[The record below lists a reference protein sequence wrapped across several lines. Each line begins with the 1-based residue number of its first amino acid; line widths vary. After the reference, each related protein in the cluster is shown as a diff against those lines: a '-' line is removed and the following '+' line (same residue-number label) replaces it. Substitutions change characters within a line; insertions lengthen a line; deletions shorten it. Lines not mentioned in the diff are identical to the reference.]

1 MNWLDYTIIAIYLI
15 GFIAMG
21 YFFKDNKD
29 SKDYFLGGKSLGW
42 FPLSLSTMATQLS
55 AISFI
60 SAPAFVGLK
69 ANGGMKWLT
78 FEFAVPLAM
87 IGIMF
92 FIIPPLY
99 KSGIVSIYEYLEQR
113 FSKSTRKIISVVFQ
127 ISRALGTG
135 VMVFTMALIIQAVVG
150 ISFHY
155 TLIII
160 SVVTLAYSYQ
170 GGMKAVVWGDAIQ
183 MIILFAGL
191 VICLIVGYSLLKD
204 TGTFTGFDTDRLQV
218 IDFDNFGIFSGDEYG
233 LWPMLLGGLFLY
245 LSYYGTDQTQAQRLL
260 SARDEGTIKKLLMA
274 NGLLRF
280 PVVLVYCVMGL
291 IIGYLVSNIPEF
303 YESIQETTRIH
314 YPGEYA
320 KSGFKPDLMIPVFI
334 TNYLPNGLIGILMVG
349 VMSAAMSSLSSTI
362 NSLSA
367 VTIEDFFNSG
377 EKKLEGK
384 RYMFISKGLVV
395 FWGSVCIL
403 AAYLFGNSQSTV
415 IDLINAISSLF
426 FGPILAAFILAIFFR
441 KVNHIGM
448 NVAIITSVVVNL
460 VFKYLPD
467 LVYLFNQGSF
477 YNGNASIHSAL
488 ADTGI
493 TNVPDLFW
501 IWYNLTG
508 FVIALVVAVIVSK
521 LTSKTPAKQL
531 EIQYSF
537 NANELVQKESVILI
551 SFFVLILVFSY
562 FLPIILG

>member
-1 MNWLDYTIIAIYLI
+1 MNWLDYTVIAIYLV

-191 VICLIVGYSLLKD
+191 VICLIFGYSLLKD

-233 LWPMLLGGLFLY
+233 FWPMLLGGLFLY

-415 IDLINAISSLF
+415 IELINAISSLF

>member
-1 MNWLDYTIIAIYLI
+1 MNWLDYAIIGFYLI
-15 GFIAMG
+15 GFMAMG
-21 YFFKDNKD
+21 YFFKENKN
-29 SKDYFLGGKSLGW
+29 SEDYFLGGKSLGW

-99 KSGIVSIYEYLEQR
+99 KSGIVSIYEYLERR
-113 FSKSTRKIISVVFQ
+113 FSTSTRKIISVVFQ

-150 ISFHY
+150 ISFHW
-155 TLIII
+155 TLLIISI
-160 SVVTLAYSYQ
+160 VTLVYSYQ

-183 MIILFAGL
+183 MIILFSGL
-191 VICLIVGYSLLKD
+191 IICLIIGYNLMKE
-204 TGTFTGFDTDRLQV
+204 TGTFTGFEQERLQV
-218 IDFDNFGIFSGDEYG
+218 IDFSNLGLFSGEDYG
-233 LWPMLLGGLFLY
+233 FWPMLIGGLFLY

-260 SARDEGTIKKLLMA
+260 SAKNEGTIKKLLMA

-280 PVVLVYCVMGL
+280 PVVLVYCIMGL

-303 YESIQETTRIH
+303 FESIKETTKIH
-314 YPGEYA
+314 YPSEYA
-320 KSGFKPDLMIPVFI
+320 TSGIKPDLMIPVFI

-349 VMSAAMSSLSSTI
+349 IMSAAMSSLSSTI

-377 EKKLEGK
+377 EKKLSAK
-384 RYMFISKGLVV
+384 RYMFLSKALVV
-395 FWGSVCIL
+395 FWGTVCIL

-415 IDLINAISSLF
+415 IELINAISSLF
-426 FGPILAAFILAIFFR
+426 FGPILAAFVIAIFFK
-441 KVNHIGM
+441 KVNHLGM
-448 NVAIITSVVVNL
+448 NTAIISSVVLNL
-460 VFKYLPD
+460 IFKYLPE
-467 LVYLFNQGSF
+467 LTYAVSKGHF
-477 YNGNASIHSAL
+477 YSGELSIHEAL
-488 ADTGI
+488 SNVGI
-493 TNVPDLFW
+493 ENVPDLFW
-501 IWYNLTG
+501 IWYNFTG
-508 FVIALVVAVIVSK
+508 FIIAVIVAVIVSK
-521 LTSKTPAKQL
+521 LTKKTLPKQL
-531 EIQYSF
+531 ELNYSIKTKD
-537 NANELVQKESVILI
+537 LLQKESIILI
-551 SFFVLILVFSY
+551 AFFIFILVLSY
-562 FLPIILG
+562 FLPNILG

>member
-1 MNWLDYTIIAIYLI
+1 MNWLDYAIIGFYLI
-15 GFIAMG
+15 GFMAMG
-21 YFFKDNKD
+21 YFFKENKN
-29 SKDYFLGGKSLGW
+29 SEDYFLGGKSLGW

-99 KSGIVSIYEYLEQR
+99 KSGIVSIYEYLERR
-113 FSKSTRKIISVVFQ
+113 FSTSTRKIISVVFQ

-150 ISFHY
+150 ISFHW
-155 TLIII
+155 TLLIISI
-160 SVVTLAYSYQ
+160 VTLVYSYQ

-183 MIILFAGL
+183 MVILFSGL
-191 VICLIVGYSLLKD
+191 IICLIIGYNLMRE
-204 TGTFTGFDTDRLQV
+204 TGTFTGFEQERLQV
-218 IDFDNFGIFSGDEYG
+218 IDFSNLGLFSGEDYG
-233 LWPMLLGGLFLY
+233 FWPMLIGGLFLY

-260 SARDEGTIKKLLMA
+260 SAKNEGTIKKLLLA

-280 PVVLVYCVMGL
+280 PVVLVYCIMGL

-303 YESIQETTRIH
+303 YESIKETTKIH
-314 YPGEYA
+314 YPSEYEA
-320 KSGFKPDLMIPVFI
+320 SGIKPDLMIPVFI

-349 VMSAAMSSLSSTI
+349 IMSAAMSSLSSTI

-377 EKKLEGK
+377 EKKLSTK
-384 RYMFISKGLVV
+384 QYMFLSKALVV
-395 FWGSVCIL
+395 FWGTVCIL

-415 IDLINAISSLF
+415 IELINAISSLF
-426 FGPILAAFILAIFFR
+426 FGPILAAFVIAIFFK
-441 KVNHIGM
+441 KVNHLGM
-448 NVAIITSVVVNL
+448 NAAIITSVALNL
-460 VFKYLPD
+460 IFKYLPE
-467 LVYLFNQGSF
+467 LTYFLSQGQF
-477 YNGNASIHSAL
+477 YSGELSIHEAL
-488 ADTGI
+488 SNVSI
-493 TNVPDLFW
+493 ENVPDLFW
-501 IWYNLTG
+501 IWYNFTG
-508 FVIALVVAVIVSK
+508 FIIAVLVAVFVSK
-521 LTSKTPAKQL
+521 LTKKTLPKQL
-531 EIQYSF
+531 ELNYSIKIKD
-537 NANELVQKESVILI
+537 LLQKESIILI
-551 SFFVLILVFSY
+551 AFFIFILVLSY
-562 FLPIILG
+562 LLPNILG

>member
-1 MNWLDYTIIAIYLI
+1 MNWLDYTVIAVYLI
-15 GFIAMG
+15 GFMAMG
-21 YFFKDNKD
+21 YFFKENKN
-29 SKDYFLGGKSLGW
+29 SEDYFLGGKSLGW

-87 IGIMF
+87 IGIMY

-99 KSGIVSIYEYLEQR
+99 KSGIVSIYEYLERR
-113 FSKSTRKIISVVFQ
+113 FSKSTRKLISVVFQ

-150 ISFHY
+150 ISFHW
-155 TLIII
+155 TLLII
-160 SVVTLAYSYQ
+160 SVVTLVYSYQ

-191 VICLIVGYSLLKD
+191 IICLIIGYGLLKD
-204 TGTFTGFDTDRLQV
+204 TGTFEGFDADRLQV
-218 IDFDNFGIFSGDEYG
+218 IDFSNLGLFSGEDYG
-233 LWPMLLGGLFLY
+233 FWPMFIGGFFLY

-260 SARDEGTIKKLLMA
+260 SAKNEGTIKKLLLA

-280 PVVLVYCVMGL
+280 PVVLVYCIMGL
-291 IIGYLVSNIPEF
+291 IIGYLVTSIPEF
-303 YESIQETTRIH
+303 YESIQQTTKVH
-314 YPGEYA
+314 YPAEFA
-320 KSGFKPDLMIPVFI
+320 KSGMKPDLMIPVFI

-349 VMSAAMSSLSSTI
+349 IMSAAMSSLSSTI

-377 EKKLEGK
+377 EEKLSEKK
-384 RYMFISKGLVV
+384 YMFLSKGLVV
-395 FWGSVCIL
+395 FWGTICIA

-415 IDLINAISSLF
+415 IELINAISSLF
-426 FGPILAAFILAIFFR
+426 FGPILAAFIIAIFFK

-448 NVAIITSVVVNL
+448 NFAIVTAVVVNL
-460 VFKYLPD
+460 IFKYLPD
-467 LVYLFNQGSF
+467 LVYFFSQGSF
-477 YNGNASIHSAL
+477 YSGEVSIHTVLSEL
-488 ADTGI
+488 GI
-493 TNVPDLFW
+493 NNVPDLFW
-501 IWYNLTG
+501 IWYNFTG
-508 FVIALVVAVIVSK
+508 FIIAVVVAIIVSK
-521 LTSKTPAKQL
+521 LTKKVPAKQMQL
-531 EIQYSF
+531 SYNF
-537 NANELVQKESVILI
+537 NPKSLLQKESVILI
-551 SFFVLILVFSY
+551 SFFIFIFVFSY
-562 FLPIILG
+562 FLPNILG

>member
-1 MNWLDYTIIAIYLI
+1 MNWLDYTVIAIYLI

-113 FSKSTRKIISVVFQ
+113 FSKTTRKIISVVFQ

-160 SVVTLAYSYQ
+160 SVVTLIYSYQ

-191 VICLIVGYSLLKD
+191 IICLIVGYSMLKD
-204 TGTFTGFDTDRLQV
+204 TGTFNGFDQSRLQV
-218 IDFDNFGIFSGDEYG
+218 IDLDNFGIFSGDEYG
-233 LWPMLLGGLFLY
+233 FWPMLLGGLFLY

-260 SARDEGTIKKLLMA
+260 SAKDEGTIKKLLMA

-291 IIGYLVSNIPEF
+291 IIGYLVSSIPEF
-303 YESIQETTRIH
+303 YESIKETTRIH

-320 KSGFKPDLMIPVFI
+320 SSGIKPDLMIPVFI

-377 EKKLEGK
+377 EKKLTGK

-395 FWGSVCIL
+395 FWGTVCIL

-415 IDLINAISSLF
+415 IELINAISSLF
-426 FGPILAAFILAIFFR
+426 FGPILAAFIIAIFFK

-448 NVAIITSVVVNL
+448 NVAIITSVAVNL
-460 VFKYLPD
+460 IFKYLPE
-467 LVYLFNQGSF
+467 LVYLFNEGSF
-477 YNGNASIHSAL
+477 YSGGGSVHEAL
-488 ADTGI
+488 ADIGI
-493 TNVPDLFW
+493 NNIPDLFW

-508 FVIALVVAVIVSK
+508 FVIAVVMALIVSK
-521 LTSKTPAKQL
+521 MTSKIPAKKMQL
-531 EIQYSF
+531 QYSF
-537 NANELVQKESVILI
+537 NTKELLQRESIILM

-562 FLPIILG
+562 FLPSILG

>member
-1 MNWLDYTIIAIYLI
+1 MNWLDYTVIAIYLV

-191 VICLIVGYSLLKD
+191 VICLIFGYSLLKD

-233 LWPMLLGGLFLY
+233 FWPMLLGGLFLY

-415 IDLINAISSLF
+415 IELINAISSLF

-448 NVAIITSVVVNL
+448 NVAIITSVIVNL

>member
-1 MNWLDYTIIAIYLI
+1 MNWLDYTVIAIYLV

-170 GGMKAVVWGDAIQ
+170 GGMRAVVWGDAIQ

-233 LWPMLLGGLFLY
+233 FWPMLLGGLFLY

-415 IDLINAISSLF
+415 IELINAISSLF

>member
-1 MNWLDYTIIAIYLI
+1 MNWLDYTVIAIYLV

-170 GGMKAVVWGDAIQ
+170 GGMRAVVWGDAIQ

-233 LWPMLLGGLFLY
+233 FWPMLLGGLFLY

-384 RYMFISKGLVV
+384 RYIFISKGLVV

-415 IDLINAISSLF
+415 IELINAISSLF

-537 NANELVQKESVILI
+537 NANELFQKESVILI

>member
-1 MNWLDYTIIAIYLI
+1 MNWLDYTVIAIYLI

-160 SVVTLAYSYQ
+160 SVVTLVYSYQ

-191 VICLIVGYSLLKD
+191 IICLIVGYSMLKE
-204 TGTFTGFDTDRLQV
+204 TGTFTGFDAERLQV
-218 IDFDNFGIFSGDEYG
+218 IDFDNFGILSGDEYG
-233 LWPMLLGGLFLY
+233 FWPMLLGGLFLY

-377 EKKLEGK
+377 EKKIEGK

-415 IDLINAISSLF
+415 IELINAISSLF
-426 FGPILAAFILAIFFR
+426 FGPILAAFILAIFFK

-467 LVYLFNQGSF
+467 LVHLFNQGSL
-477 YNGNASIHSAL
+477 YNGDASIHSAL
-488 ADTGI
+488 AEMGI

-521 LTSKTPAKQL
+521 LTVKIPAKQL

-537 NANELVQKESVILI
+537 NTKELVQKESVILI

-562 FLPIILG
+562 FLPSILG

>member
-1 MNWLDYTIIAIYLI
+1 MNWLDYTVIAVYLI
-15 GFIAMG
+15 GFMAIG
-21 YFFKDNKD
+21 YFFKENKN
-29 SKDYFLGGKSLGW
+29 SEDYFLGGKSLGW

-99 KSGIVSIYEYLEQR
+99 KSGIVSIYEYLERR
-113 FSKSTRKIISVVFQ
+113 FSKSTRKLISVVFQ

-135 VMVFTMALIIQAVVG
+135 VMVFTMALIIQAVAG
-150 ISFHY
+150 ISFHW
-155 TLIII
+155 TLLII
-160 SVVTLAYSYQ
+160 SVVTLVYSYQ

-191 VICLIVGYSLLKD
+191 IICLIIGYGLLKD
-204 TGTFTGFDTDRLQV
+204 TGTFEGFDADRLQV
-218 IDFDNFGIFSGDEYG
+218 IDFSNLGLFSGEDYG
-233 LWPMLLGGLFLY
+233 FWPMFIGGLFLY

-260 SARDEGTIKKLLMA
+260 SAKNEGTIKKLLLA

-280 PVVLVYCVMGL
+280 PVVLVYCIMGL
-291 IIGYLVSNIPEF
+291 IIGYLVTSIPEF
-303 YESIQETTRIH
+303 YESIQQTTKVH
-314 YPGEYA
+314 YPAEFA
-320 KSGFKPDLMIPVFI
+320 KSGLKPDLMIPVFI

-349 VMSAAMSSLSSTI
+349 IMSAAMSSLSSTI

-377 EKKLEGK
+377 EEKLSEKK
-384 RYMFISKGLVV
+384 YMFLSKGLVV
-395 FWGSVCIL
+395 FWGTICIA

-415 IDLINAISSLF
+415 IELINAISSLF
-426 FGPILAAFILAIFFR
+426 FGPILAAFIIAIFFK

-448 NVAIITSVVVNL
+448 NWAIVTAVAVNL
-460 VFKYLPD
+460 IFKYLPEI
-467 LVYLFNQGSF
+467 VYFFSQGSF
-477 YNGNASIHSAL
+477 YSGEGSIHTAL
-488 ADTGI
+488 VEIGI
-493 TNVPDLFW
+493 NNVPDLFW
-501 IWYNLTG
+501 IWYNFTG
-508 FVIALVVAVIVSK
+508 FIIAVIVAIIVSK
-521 LTSKTPAKQL
+521 LTKKVPTKQMEL
-531 EIQYSF
+531 SYSF
-537 NANELVQKESVILI
+537 NHKDLLQKESVILI
-551 SFFVLILVFSY
+551 FFFVFIFIFSY
-562 FLPIILG
+562 FLPSILG

>member
-1 MNWLDYTIIAIYLI
+1 MNGLDYTIIAVYLI
-15 GFIAMG
+15 GFMAMG
-21 YFFKDNKD
+21 YFFKNNKD

-99 KSGIVSIYEYLEQR
+99 NSGIVSIYEYLERR
-113 FSKSTRKIISVVFQ
+113 FSKSTRKLISVVFQ
-127 ISRALGTG
+127 VSRALGTG

-150 ISFHY
+150 ISFHW

-160 SVVTLAYSYQ
+160 SVVTLIYSYQ

-183 MIILFAGL
+183 MIILFLGL
-191 VICLIVGYSLLKD
+191 IICLVVGCMLMD
-204 TGTFTGFDTDRLQV
+204 TAGEFKGFSPERLQV
-218 IDFDNFGIFSGDEYG
+218 IDTSDFGVFNGEAYG
-233 LWPMLLGGLFLY
+233 FWPMLLGGLFLY
-245 LSYYGTDQTQAQRLL
+245 MSYYGTDQTQAQRLL
-260 SARDEGTIKKLLMA
+260 SAKDQSTIRKLLLA

-280 PVVLVYCVMGL
+280 PVVFVYCIMGL

-303 YESIQETTRIH
+303 YESIKETTRVY
-314 YPGEYA
+314 YPKEYA
-320 KSGFKPDLMIPVFI
+320 ASGIKPDLMMPVFI
-334 TNYLPNGLIGILMVG
+334 TNYLPNGLIGVLMVG
-349 VMSAAMSSLSSTI
+349 IISAAMSSLSSTI

-367 VTIEDFFNSG
+367 VTIEDFFNSKDTKLS
-377 EKKLEGK
+377 EKK
-384 RYMFISKGLVV
+384 YMLLSKGLVV
-395 FWGSVCIL
+395 FWGVACIL

-415 IDLINAISSLF
+415 IELINAISSLF
-426 FGPILAAFILAIFFR
+426 FGPILAAFVIAIFFN

-448 NVAIITSVVVNL
+448 NTAIITAVIVNL
-460 VFKYLPD
+460 VFKYLPE
-467 LVYLFNQGSF
+467 LLYLFSEGQF
-477 YNGNASIHSAL
+477 YSGEGSIHNAL
-488 ADTGI
+488 ADIGI
-493 TNVPDLFW
+493 FNVPDLFW

-508 FVIALVVAVIVSK
+508 FVIAVIVAVLVSK
-521 LTSKTPAKQL
+521 LTPNIPAKKM
-531 EIQYSF
+531 
-537 NANELVQKESVILI
+537 ELSYGFKTRDLLKKESIILV
-551 SFFVLILVFSY
+551 SFFVFILTISY
-562 FLPIILG
+562 FIPSLFS

>member
-1 MNWLDYTIIAIYLI
+1 MNWLDYTVIAIYLV

-183 MIILFAGL
+183 MIILFTGL
-191 VICLIVGYSLLKD
+191 VICLIFGYSLLKD

-233 LWPMLLGGLFLY
+233 FWPMLLGGLFLY

-415 IDLINAISSLF
+415 IELINAISSLF

>member
-1 MNWLDYTIIAIYLI
+1 MNWLDYTIIIVYLI
-15 GFIAMG
+15 GFVAMG
-21 YFFKDNKD
+21 YFFKENKD

-69 ANGGMKWLT
+69 ANGGLKWLT
-78 FEFAVPLAM
+78 FEFGVPLAM

-99 KSGIVSIYEYLEQR
+99 KSGIVSIYEYLERR
-113 FSKSTRKIISVVFQ
+113 FSKSTRKLISVVFQ

-150 ISFHY
+150 ISFHW

-160 SVVTLAYSYQ
+160 SIVTLIYSYQ

-183 MIILFAGL
+183 MIILFSGL
-191 VICLIVGYSLLKD
+191 IICLIVGYSLMKD
-204 TGTFTGFDTDRLQV
+204 TGTFTGFNTERLQV
-218 IDFDNFGIFSGDEYG
+218 IDLSNLGIFQGEEYG
-233 LWPMLLGGLFLY
+233 FWPMLLGGLFLY

-260 SARDEGTIKKLLMA
+260 SAKDEGTIRKLLMA

-280 PVVLVYCVMGL
+280 PVVLVYCIMGL

-303 YESIQETTRIH
+303 YQSIQETTRVH
-314 YPGEYA
+314 YPAEYA
-320 KSGFKPDLMIPVFI
+320 ASGIKPDLMMPVFI
-334 TNYLPNGLIGILMVG
+334 TKYLPNGLIGILMVG
-349 VMSAAMSSLSSTI
+349 ILSAAMSSLSSTI

-377 EKKLEGK
+377 KNKLSEK
-384 RYMFISKGLVV
+384 RYMVLSKGLVV
-395 FWGSVCIL
+395 FWGVVCIL

-415 IDLINAISSLF
+415 IELINAITSLF
-426 FGPILAAFILAIFFR
+426 YGPILAAFVIAIFLK

-448 NVAIITSVVVNL
+448 NAAIITSVAVNL
-460 VFKYLPD
+460 IFKYLPE
-467 LVYLFNQGSF
+467 LVYFFTQGQF
-477 YNGNASIHSAL
+477 YSGQDSIHLVL
-488 ADTGI
+488 ADLGYN
-493 TNVPDLFW
+493 NVPDIFW

-508 FVIALVVAVIVSK
+508 FIIAILVAILVSK
-521 LTSKTPAKQL
+521 LTHKVPAKQI
-531 EIQYSF
+531 EMDYKVSF
-537 NANELVQKESVILI
+537 KDLFKKESIILI
-551 SFFVLILVFSY
+551 SFFVFILIISS
-562 FLPIILG
+562 FLPNILS

>member
-1 MNWLDYTIIAIYLI
+1 MNWLDYTIIIVYLI
-15 GFIAMG
+15 GFVAMG
-21 YFFKDNKD
+21 YFFKENKD

-69 ANGGMKWLT
+69 ANGGLKWLT
-78 FEFAVPLAM
+78 FEFGVPLAM

-99 KSGIVSIYEYLEQR
+99 KSGIVSIYEYLERR
-113 FSKSTRKIISVVFQ
+113 FSKSTRKLISVVFQ

-150 ISFHY
+150 ISFHW

-160 SVVTLAYSYQ
+160 SIVTLIYSYQ

-183 MIILFAGL
+183 MIILFSGL
-191 VICLIVGYSLLKD
+191 IICLIVGYSLMED
-204 TGTFTGFDTDRLQV
+204 TGTFKGFNTERLQV
-218 IDFDNFGIFSGDEYG
+218 IDLSNLGIFQGEEYG
-233 LWPMLLGGLFLY
+233 FWPMLLGGLFLY

-260 SARDEGTIKKLLMA
+260 SAKDEGTIRKLLMA

-280 PVVLVYCVMGL
+280 PVVLVYCIMGL

-303 YESIQETTRIH
+303 YQSIQETTRVH
-314 YPGEYA
+314 YPAEYA
-320 KSGFKPDLMIPVFI
+320 ASGIKPDLMMPVFI
-334 TNYLPNGLIGILMVG
+334 TKYLPNGLIGILMVG
-349 VMSAAMSSLSSTI
+349 ILSAAMSSLSSTI

-377 EKKLEGK
+377 KNKLSEK
-384 RYMFISKGLVV
+384 RYMVLSKGLVV
-395 FWGSVCIL
+395 FWGVVCIL

-415 IDLINAISSLF
+415 IELINAITSLF
-426 FGPILAAFILAIFFR
+426 YGPILAAFVIAIFLK

-448 NVAIITSVVVNL
+448 NAAIITSVAVNL
-460 VFKYLPD
+460 IFKYLPE
-467 LVYLFNQGSF
+467 LVYFFTQGQF
-477 YNGNASIHSAL
+477 YSGQDSIHLAL
-488 ADTGI
+488 ADLGYN
-493 TNVPDLFW
+493 NVPDIFW

-508 FVIALVVAVIVSK
+508 FIIAILVAIIVSK
-521 LTSKTPAKQL
+521 LTNKVPAKQ
-531 EIQYSF
+531 IDMDYKVSF
-537 NANELVQKESVILI
+537 KDLFKKESIILI
-551 SFFVLILVFSY
+551 SFFVFILIISS
-562 FLPIILG
+562 FLPNILS

>member
-1 MNWLDYTIIAIYLI
+1 MNWLDYAIIGFYLI
-15 GFIAMG
+15 GFMAMG
-21 YFFKDNKD
+21 YFFKENKN
-29 SKDYFLGGKSLGW
+29 SEDYFLGGKSLGW

-99 KSGIVSIYEYLEQR
+99 KSGIVSIYEYLERR
-113 FSKSTRKIISVVFQ
+113 FSTSTRKIISVVFQ

-150 ISFHY
+150 ISFHW
-155 TLIII
+155 TLLIISI
-160 SVVTLAYSYQ
+160 VTLVYSYQ

-183 MIILFAGL
+183 MVILFSGL
-191 VICLIVGYSLLKD
+191 IICLIIGYNLMRE
-204 TGTFTGFDTDRLQV
+204 TGTFTGFEQERLQV
-218 IDFDNFGIFSGDEYG
+218 IDFSNLGLFSGEDYG
-233 LWPMLLGGLFLY
+233 FWPMLIGGLFLY

-260 SARDEGTIKKLLMA
+260 SAKNEGTIKKLLLA

-280 PVVLVYCVMGL
+280 PVVLVYCIMGL

-303 YESIQETTRIH
+303 YESIKETTKIH
-314 YPGEYA
+314 YPSEYEA
-320 KSGFKPDLMIPVFI
+320 SGIKPDLMIPVFI

-349 VMSAAMSSLSSTI
+349 IMSAAMSSLSSTI

-377 EKKLEGK
+377 EKKLSTK
-384 RYMFISKGLVV
+384 RYMFLSKALVV
-395 FWGSVCIL
+395 FWGTVCIL

-415 IDLINAISSLF
+415 IELINAISSLF
-426 FGPILAAFILAIFFR
+426 FGPILAAFVIAIFFK
-441 KVNHIGM
+441 KVNHLGM
-448 NVAIITSVVVNL
+448 NAAIITSVALNL
-460 VFKYLPD
+460 IFKYLPE
-467 LVYLFNQGSF
+467 LTYFLSQGQF
-477 YNGNASIHSAL
+477 YSGELSIHEAL
-488 ADTGI
+488 SNVSI
-493 TNVPDLFW
+493 ENVPDLFW
-501 IWYNLTG
+501 IWYNFTG
-508 FVIALVVAVIVSK
+508 FIIAVLVAVFVSK
-521 LTSKTPAKQL
+521 LTKKTLPKQL
-531 EIQYSF
+531 ELNYSIKIKD
-537 NANELVQKESVILI
+537 LLQKESIILI
-551 SFFVLILVFSY
+551 AFFIFILVLSY
-562 FLPIILG
+562 LLPNILG

>member
-1 MNWLDYTIIAIYLI
+1 MNWLDYAIIGFYLI
-15 GFIAMG
+15 GFMAMG
-21 YFFKDNKD
+21 YFFKENKN
-29 SKDYFLGGKSLGW
+29 SEDYFLGGKSLGW

-99 KSGIVSIYEYLEQR
+99 KSGIVSIYEYLERR
-113 FSKSTRKIISVVFQ
+113 FSTSTRKIISVVFQ

-150 ISFHY
+150 ISFHW
-155 TLIII
+155 TLLIISI
-160 SVVTLAYSYQ
+160 VTLVYSYQ

-183 MIILFAGL
+183 MVILFSGL
-191 VICLIVGYSLLKD
+191 IICLIIGYNLMKE
-204 TGTFTGFDTDRLQV
+204 TGTFTGFEQERLQV
-218 IDFDNFGIFSGDEYG
+218 IDFSNLGLFSGEDYG
-233 LWPMLLGGLFLY
+233 FWPMLIGGLFLY

-260 SARDEGTIKKLLMA
+260 SAKNEGTIKKLLLA

-280 PVVLVYCVMGL
+280 PVVLVYCIMGL

-303 YESIQETTRIH
+303 YESIKETTKIH
-314 YPGEYA
+314 YPSEYEA
-320 KSGFKPDLMIPVFI
+320 SGIKPDLMIPVFI

-349 VMSAAMSSLSSTI
+349 IMSAAMSSLSSTI

-377 EKKLEGK
+377 EKKLSTK
-384 RYMFISKGLVV
+384 QYMFLSKALVV
-395 FWGSVCIL
+395 FWGTVCIL

-415 IDLINAISSLF
+415 IELINAISSLF
-426 FGPILAAFILAIFFR
+426 FGPILAAFVIAIFFK
-441 KVNHIGM
+441 KVNHLGM
-448 NVAIITSVVVNL
+448 NAAIITSVALNL
-460 VFKYLPD
+460 IFKYLPE
-467 LVYLFNQGSF
+467 LIYFLSQGQF
-477 YNGNASIHSAL
+477 YSGELSIHEAL
-488 ADTGI
+488 SNVSI
-493 TNVPDLFW
+493 ENVPDLFW
-501 IWYNLTG
+501 IWYNFTG
-508 FVIALVVAVIVSK
+508 FIIAVLVAVFVSK
-521 LTSKTPAKQL
+521 LTKKTLPKQL
-531 EIQYSF
+531 ELNYSIKIKD
-537 NANELVQKESVILI
+537 LLQKESIILI
-551 SFFVLILVFSY
+551 AFFIFILVLSY
-562 FLPIILG
+562 LLPNILG

>member
-1 MNWLDYTIIAIYLI
+1 MNWLDYTVIAIYLV

-233 LWPMLLGGLFLY
+233 FWPMLLGGLFLY

-291 IIGYLVSNIPEF
+291 IIGYLVNNIPEF

-415 IDLINAISSLF
+415 IELINAISSLF

-537 NANELVQKESVILI
+537 NANELVQKEGVILI

>member
-1 MNWLDYTIIAIYLI
+1 MNWLDYTVIAIYLV

-233 LWPMLLGGLFLY
+233 FWPMLLGGLFLY

-291 IIGYLVSNIPEF
+291 IIGYLVNNIPEF

-415 IDLINAISSLF
+415 IELINAISSLF

>member
-233 LWPMLLGGLFLY
+233 FWPMLLGGLFLY

-320 KSGFKPDLMIPVFI
+320 KSRIKPDLMIPVFI

-377 EKKLEGK
+377 EKKLSGK
-384 RYMFISKGLVV
+384 KYMIISKGLVV

-415 IDLINAISSLF
+415 IEMINAISSLF
-426 FGPILAAFILAIFFR
+426 FGPILAAFILAIFFK

-448 NVAIITSVVVNL
+448 NVAIIISVVVNL
-460 VFKYLPD
+460 VFKYLPE
-467 LVYLFNQGSF
+467 LVYLFNQGNF
-477 YNGNASIHSAL
+477 YSGNTSIHQAL
-488 ADTGI
+488 ADIGVS
-493 TNVPDLFW
+493 NVPDLFW

-508 FVIALVVAVIVSK
+508 FVIALIIAVIVSK
-521 LTSKTPAKQL
+521 LTSKVPAKQMEL
-531 EIQYSF
+531 QYRF
-537 NANELVQKESVILI
+537 NAKEFMQKESVILL

-562 FLPIILG
+562 FLPSILG

>member
-1 MNWLDYTIIAIYLI
+1 MNWLDYTVIAIYLV

-233 LWPMLLGGLFLY
+233 FWPMLLGGLFLY

-415 IDLINAISSLF
+415 IELINAISSLF

-537 NANELVQKESVILI
+537 NANELVQKEGVILI

>member
-233 LWPMLLGGLFLY
+233 FWPMLLGGLFLY

-415 IDLINAISSLF
+415 IELINAISSLF

>member
-1 MNWLDYTIIAIYLI
+1 MNWLDYTVIAIYLV

-233 LWPMLLGGLFLY
+233 FWPMLLGGLFLY

-415 IDLINAISSLF
+415 IELINAISSLF

-477 YNGNASIHSAL
+477 YNVNASIHSSL

>member
-1 MNWLDYTIIAIYLI
+1 MNWLDYTIIIVYLI
-15 GFIAMG
+15 GFVAMG
-21 YFFKDNKD
+21 YFFKENKD

-69 ANGGMKWLT
+69 ANGGLKWLT
-78 FEFAVPLAM
+78 FEFGVPLAM

-99 KSGIVSIYEYLEQR
+99 KSGVVSIYEYLERR
-113 FSKSTRKIISVVFQ
+113 FSKSTRKLISVVFQ

-150 ISFHY
+150 ISFHW

-160 SVVTLAYSYQ
+160 SIVTLIYSYQ

-183 MIILFAGL
+183 MIILFSGL
-191 VICLIVGYSLLKD
+191 IICLIVGYSLMKD
-204 TGTFTGFDTDRLQV
+204 TGTFTGFNTERLQV
-218 IDFDNFGIFSGDEYG
+218 IDLSNLGIFQGEEYG
-233 LWPMLLGGLFLY
+233 FWPMLLGGLFLY

-260 SARDEGTIKKLLMA
+260 SAKDEGTIRKLLMA

-280 PVVLVYCVMGL
+280 PVVLVYCIMGL

-303 YESIQETTRIH
+303 YQSIQETTRVH
-314 YPGEYA
+314 YPAEYA
-320 KSGFKPDLMIPVFI
+320 ASGIKPDLMMPVFI
-334 TNYLPNGLIGILMVG
+334 TKYLPNGLIGILMVG
-349 VMSAAMSSLSSTI
+349 ILSAAMSSLSSTI

-377 EKKLEGK
+377 KNKLSEK
-384 RYMFISKGLVV
+384 RYMVLSKGLVV
-395 FWGSVCIL
+395 FWGVVCIL

-415 IDLINAISSLF
+415 IELINAITSLF
-426 FGPILAAFILAIFFR
+426 YGPILAAFVIAIFLK

-448 NVAIITSVVVNL
+448 NAAIITSVAVNL
-460 VFKYLPD
+460 IFKYLPE
-467 LVYLFNQGSF
+467 LVYFFTQGQF
-477 YNGNASIHSAL
+477 YSGQDSIHLVL
-488 ADTGI
+488 ADLGYN
-493 TNVPDLFW
+493 NVPDIFW

-508 FVIALVVAVIVSK
+508 FIIAILVAILVSK
-521 LTSKTPAKQL
+521 LTHKVPAKQ
-531 EIQYSF
+531 IDMDYKVSF
-537 NANELVQKESVILI
+537 KDLFKKESIILI
-551 SFFVLILVFSY
+551 SFFVFILIISS
-562 FLPIILG
+562 FLPNILS

>member
-1 MNWLDYTIIAIYLI
+1 MNWLDYTIIIVYLI
-15 GFIAMG
+15 GFVAMG
-21 YFFKDNKD
+21 YFFKENKD

-69 ANGGMKWLT
+69 ANGGLKWLT
-78 FEFAVPLAM
+78 FEFGVPLAM

-99 KSGIVSIYEYLEQR
+99 KSGIVSIYEYLERR
-113 FSKSTRKIISVVFQ
+113 FSKSTRKLISVVFQ

-150 ISFHY
+150 ISFHW
-155 TLIII
+155 TLIVI
-160 SVVTLAYSYQ
+160 SIVTLIYSYQ

-183 MIILFAGL
+183 MIILFSGL
-191 VICLIVGYSLLKD
+191 IICLIVGYSLMKD
-204 TGTFTGFDTDRLQV
+204 TGTFTGFNTERLQV
-218 IDFDNFGIFSGDEYG
+218 IDLSNLGIFQGEEYG
-233 LWPMLLGGLFLY
+233 FWPMLLGGLFLY

-260 SARDEGTIKKLLMA
+260 SAKDEGTIRKLLMA

-280 PVVLVYCVMGL
+280 PVVLVYCIMGL

-303 YESIQETTRIH
+303 YQSIQETTRVH
-314 YPGEYA
+314 YPAEYA
-320 KSGFKPDLMIPVFI
+320 ASGIKPDLMMPVFI
-334 TNYLPNGLIGILMVG
+334 TKYLPNGLIGILMVG
-349 VMSAAMSSLSSTI
+349 ILSAAMSSLSSTI

-377 EKKLEGK
+377 KNKLSEK
-384 RYMFISKGLVV
+384 RYMVLSKGLVV
-395 FWGSVCIL
+395 FWGVVCIL

-415 IDLINAISSLF
+415 IELINAITSLF
-426 FGPILAAFILAIFFR
+426 YGPILAAFVIAIFLK

-448 NVAIITSVVVNL
+448 NAAIITSVAVNL
-460 VFKYLPD
+460 IFKYLPE
-467 LVYLFNQGSF
+467 LVYFFTQGQF
-477 YNGNASIHSAL
+477 YSGQDSIHLVL
-488 ADTGI
+488 ADLGYN
-493 TNVPDLFW
+493 NVPDIFW

-508 FVIALVVAVIVSK
+508 FIIAILVAVLVSK
-521 LTSKTPAKQL
+521 LTHKVPAKQI
-531 EIQYSF
+531 EMDYKVSF
-537 NANELVQKESVILI
+537 KDLFKKESIILI
-551 SFFVLILVFSY
+551 SFFVFILIISS
-562 FLPIILG
+562 FLPNILS

>member
-1 MNWLDYTIIAIYLI
+1 MNWLDYTVIAIYLV

-183 MIILFAGL
+183 MIILFTGL
-191 VICLIVGYSLLKD
+191 VICLIFGYSLLKD

-233 LWPMLLGGLFLY
+233 FWPMLLGGLFLY

-415 IDLINAISSLF
+415 IELINAISSLF

-448 NVAIITSVVVNL
+448 NVAIITSVIVNL

>member
-1 MNWLDYTIIAIYLI
+1 MNWLDYTVIAVYLI
-15 GFIAMG
+15 GFMAMG
-21 YFFKDNKD
+21 YFFKENKN
-29 SKDYFLGGKSLGW
+29 SEDYFLGGKSLGW

-99 KSGIVSIYEYLEQR
+99 KSGIVSIYEYLERR
-113 FSKSTRKIISVVFQ
+113 FSKSTRKLISVVFQ

-150 ISFHY
+150 ISFHW
-155 TLIII
+155 TLLII
-160 SVVTLAYSYQ
+160 SVVTLVYSYQ

-191 VICLIVGYSLLKD
+191 IICLIIGYGLLKD
-204 TGTFTGFDTDRLQV
+204 TGTFEGFDADRLQV
-218 IDFDNFGIFSGDEYG
+218 IDFSNLGLFSGEDYG
-233 LWPMLLGGLFLY
+233 FWPMFIGGLFLY

-260 SARDEGTIKKLLMA
+260 SAKNEGTIKKLLLA

-280 PVVLVYCVMGL
+280 PVVLVYCIMGL
-291 IIGYLVSNIPEF
+291 IIGYLVTSIPEF
-303 YESIQETTRIH
+303 YESIQQTTKVH
-314 YPGEYA
+314 YPAEFA
-320 KSGFKPDLMIPVFI
+320 KSGMKPDLMIPVFI

-349 VMSAAMSSLSSTI
+349 IMSAAMSSLSSTI

-377 EKKLEGK
+377 EEKLSEKK
-384 RYMFISKGLVV
+384 YMFLSKGLVV
-395 FWGSVCIL
+395 FWGTICIA

-415 IDLINAISSLF
+415 IELINAISSLF
-426 FGPILAAFILAIFFR
+426 FGPILAAFIIAIFLK

-448 NVAIITSVVVNL
+448 NFAIVTAVVVNL
-460 VFKYLPD
+460 IFKYLPD
-467 LVYLFNQGSF
+467 LVYFFSQGSF
-477 YNGNASIHSAL
+477 YSGEVSIHTAL
-488 ADTGI
+488 SEFGI
-493 TNVPDLFW
+493 NNVPDLFW
-501 IWYNLTG
+501 IWYNFTG
-508 FVIALVVAVIVSK
+508 FIIAVIVAVIVSK
-521 LTSKTPAKQL
+521 LTKKVPAKQM
-531 EIQYSF
+531 EVSYSF
-537 NANELVQKESVILI
+537 NSKDLMQKESVILI
-551 SFFVLILVFSY
+551 AFFIFIFVFSY
-562 FLPIILG
+562 FLPNILG

>member
-1 MNWLDYTIIAIYLI
+1 MNWLDYAIIGFYLI
-15 GFIAMG
+15 GFMAMG
-21 YFFKDNKD
+21 YFFKENKN
-29 SKDYFLGGKSLGW
+29 SEDYFLGGKSLGW

-99 KSGIVSIYEYLEQR
+99 KSGIVSIYEYLERR
-113 FSKSTRKIISVVFQ
+113 FSTSTRKIISVVFQ

-150 ISFHY
+150 ISFHW
-155 TLIII
+155 TLLIISI
-160 SVVTLAYSYQ
+160 VTLVYSYQ

-183 MIILFAGL
+183 MIILFSGL
-191 VICLIVGYSLLKD
+191 IICLIIGYNLMKE
-204 TGTFTGFDTDRLQV
+204 TGKFTGFEQERLQV
-218 IDFDNFGIFSGDEYG
+218 IDFSNLGLFSGEDYG
-233 LWPMLLGGLFLY
+233 FWPMLIGGLFLY

-260 SARDEGTIKKLLMA
+260 SAKNEGTIKKLLMA

-280 PVVLVYCVMGL
+280 PVVLVYCIMGL

-303 YESIQETTRIH
+303 YESIKETTKIH
-314 YPGEYA
+314 YPSEYA
-320 KSGFKPDLMIPVFI
+320 ASGIKPDLMIPVFI

-349 VMSAAMSSLSSTI
+349 IMSAAMSSLSSTI

-377 EKKLEGK
+377 EKKLSTK
-384 RYMFISKGLVV
+384 RYMFLSKALVV
-395 FWGSVCIL
+395 FWGAVCIL

-415 IDLINAISSLF
+415 IELINAISSLF
-426 FGPILAAFILAIFFR
+426 FGPILAAFVIAIFFK
-441 KVNHIGM
+441 KVNHLGM
-448 NVAIITSVVVNL
+448 NVAIITSVVLNL
-460 VFKYLPD
+460 IFKYLPE
-467 LVYLFNQGSF
+467 LTYFFSQGHF
-477 YNGNASIHSAL
+477 YSGELSIHEAL
-488 ADTGI
+488 SNVGI
-493 TNVPDLFW
+493 ENVPDLFW
-501 IWYNLTG
+501 IWYNFTG
-508 FVIALVVAVIVSK
+508 FIIAVIVAVIVSK
-521 LTSKTPAKQL
+521 LTKKTLPNQL
-531 EIQYSF
+531 ELNYSIKTKD
-537 NANELVQKESVILI
+537 LLQKESIILI
-551 SFFVLILVFSY
+551 AFFIFILVLSY
-562 FLPIILG
+562 FLPNILG

>member
-233 LWPMLLGGLFLY
+233 FWPMLLGGLFLY

-415 IDLINAISSLF
+415 IELINAISSLF

-467 LVYLFNQGSF
+467 LVYLFNQGGF

-508 FVIALVVAVIVSK
+508 FAIALVVAVIVSK

>member
-1 MNWLDYTIIAIYLI
+1 MNWLDYAIIGFYLI
-15 GFIAMG
+15 GFMAMG
-21 YFFKDNKD
+21 YFFKENKN
-29 SKDYFLGGKSLGW
+29 SEDYFLGGKSLGW

-99 KSGIVSIYEYLEQR
+99 KSGIVSIYEYLERR
-113 FSKSTRKIISVVFQ
+113 FSTSTRKIISVVFQ

-150 ISFHY
+150 ISFHW
-155 TLIII
+155 TLLIISI
-160 SVVTLAYSYQ
+160 VTLVYSYQ

-183 MIILFAGL
+183 MVILFSGL
-191 VICLIVGYSLLKD
+191 IICLIIGYNLMKE
-204 TGTFTGFDTDRLQV
+204 TGTFTGFEQERLQV
-218 IDFDNFGIFSGDEYG
+218 IDFSNLGLFSGEDYG
-233 LWPMLLGGLFLY
+233 FWPMLIGGLFLY

-260 SARDEGTIKKLLMA
+260 SAKNEGTIKKLLLA

-280 PVVLVYCVMGL
+280 PVVLVYCIMGL

-303 YESIQETTRIH
+303 YESIKETTKIH
-314 YPGEYA
+314 YPSEYEA
-320 KSGFKPDLMIPVFI
+320 SGIKPDLMIPVFI

-349 VMSAAMSSLSSTI
+349 IMSAAMSSLSSTI

-377 EKKLEGK
+377 EKKLSTK
-384 RYMFISKGLVV
+384 RYMFLSKALVV
-395 FWGSVCIL
+395 FWGTVCIL

-415 IDLINAISSLF
+415 IELINAISSLF
-426 FGPILAAFILAIFFR
+426 FGPILAAFVIAIFFK
-441 KVNHIGM
+441 KVNHLGM
-448 NVAIITSVVVNL
+448 NAAIITSVALNL
-460 VFKYLPD
+460 IFKYLPE
-467 LVYLFNQGSF
+467 LTYFLSQGQF
-477 YNGNASIHSAL
+477 YSGELSIHKAL
-488 ADTGI
+488 SNVSI
-493 TNVPDLFW
+493 ENVPDLFW
-501 IWYNLTG
+501 IWYNFTG
-508 FVIALVVAVIVSK
+508 FIIAVLVAVFVSK
-521 LTSKTPAKQL
+521 LTKKTRPKQL
-531 EIQYSF
+531 ELNYSIKIKD
-537 NANELVQKESVILI
+537 LLQKESIILI
-551 SFFVLILVFSY
+551 AFFIFILVLSY
-562 FLPIILG
+562 LLPNILG

>member
-1 MNWLDYTIIAIYLI
+1 MNWLDYTVIAIYLI

-113 FSKSTRKIISVVFQ
+113 FSKSTRKLISVVFQ

-160 SVVTLAYSYQ
+160 SVVTLVYSYQ

-204 TGTFTGFDTDRLQV
+204 TGTFTGFDTERLQV
-218 IDFDNFGIFSGDEYG
+218 IDLDNFGFFSGDEYG
-233 LWPMLLGGLFLY
+233 FWPMLLGGLFLY

-280 PVVLVYCVMGL
+280 PVVLVYCIMGL

-303 YESIQETTRIH
+303 YESIKETTRIH
-314 YPGEYA
+314 YPGEFA
-320 KSGFKPDLMIPVFI
+320 KSGIKPDLMIPVFI

-377 EKKLEGK
+377 EKKLSGK
-384 RYMFISKGLVV
+384 KYMIISKGLVV

-415 IDLINAISSLF
+415 IEMINAISSLF
-426 FGPILAAFILAIFFR
+426 FGPILAAFILAIFFK

-460 VFKYLPD
+460 VFKYLPE
-467 LVYLFNQGSF
+467 LVYLFNQGNF
-477 YNGNASIHSAL
+477 YSGNTSIHQAL
-488 ADTGI
+488 ADIGVS
-493 TNVPDLFW
+493 NVPDLFW

-508 FVIALVVAVIVSK
+508 FVIAVIIAVIVSK
-521 LTSKTPAKQL
+521 LTSKVPAKQMEL
-531 EIQYSF
+531 QYRF
-537 NANELVQKESVILI
+537 NAKEFMQKESVILL

-562 FLPIILG
+562 FLPSILG

>member
-1 MNWLDYTIIAIYLI
+1 MNWLDYTVIAIYLI

-69 ANGGMKWLT
+69 VNGGMKWLT

-113 FSKSTRKIISVVFQ
+113 FSKSTRKLISVVFQ

-160 SVVTLAYSYQ
+160 SVVTLVYSYQ

-204 TGTFTGFDTDRLQV
+204 TGTFNGFDPERLQV
-218 IDFDNFGIFSGDEYG
+218 IDLDNFGFFSGDEYG
-233 LWPMLLGGLFLY
+233 FWPMLFGGLFLY

-280 PVVLVYCVMGL
+280 PVVLVYCIMGL

-303 YESIQETTRIH
+303 YESIKETTRIH
-314 YPGEYA
+314 YPGEFA
-320 KSGFKPDLMIPVFI
+320 KSGIKPDLMIPVFI
-334 TNYLPNGLIGILMVG
+334 TNYLPNGLKGILMVG

-377 EKKLEGK
+377 EKKLLGK

-415 IDLINAISSLF
+415 IELINAISSLF
-426 FGPILAAFILAIFFR
+426 FGPILAAFIVAIFIK

-448 NVAIITSVVVNL
+448 NVAIVTSVVVNL
-460 VFKYLPD
+460 VFKYLPE
-467 LVYLFNQGSF
+467 LVYLFSQGSF
-477 YNGNASIHSAL
+477 YDGEGSIHNAL
-488 ADTGI
+488 AELGI
-493 TNVPDLFW
+493 SNVPDLFW

-508 FVIALVVAVIVSK
+508 FVIAVVMAVIVSK
-521 LTSKTPAKQL
+521 LTSKVPAKTMEL
-531 EIQYSF
+531 QYTF
-537 NANELVQKESVILI
+537 NPKEFMQKESVILL
-551 SFFVLILVFSY
+551 SFFVVILVFSF
-562 FLPIILG
+562 FLPTILG

>member
-1 MNWLDYTIIAIYLI
+1 MNWLDYTIIGVYLV
-15 GFIAMG
+15 GFMAMG
-21 YFFKDNKD
+21 YFFKENKN

-78 FEFAVPLAM
+78 FEFGVPLAM

-99 KSGIVSIYEYLEQR
+99 KSGIVSIYEYLERR
-113 FSKSTRKIISVVFQ
+113 FSPSTRKLISVVFQ

-135 VMVFTMALIIQAVVG
+135 VMVFTMALIIQAVAG
-150 ISFHY
+150 ISFHW
-155 TLIII
+155 TLLII
-160 SVVTLAYSYQ
+160 SVVTLVYSYQ

-183 MIILFAGL
+183 MIILFFGL
-191 VICLIVGYSLLKD
+191 IICLVVGYSLMKD
-204 TGTFTGFDTDRLQV
+204 TGTFTGFDPERLQV
-218 IDFDNFGIFSGDEYG
+218 IDFSNLGLFSGEEYG
-233 LWPMLLGGLFLY
+233 FWPMLLGGLFLY

-260 SARDEGTIKKLLMA
+260 SAKNEGTIKKLLMA

-280 PVVLVYCVMGL
+280 PVVLVYCIMGL
-291 IIGYLVSNIPEF
+291 VIGYLVTNIPEF
-303 YESIQETTRIH
+303 YESIRETTRIH

-320 KSGFKPDLMIPVFI
+320 KSGIKPDLMVPVFI

-349 VMSAAMSSLSSTI
+349 IMSAAMSSLSSTI

-377 EKKLEGK
+377 EKKLSEK
-384 RYMFISKGLVV
+384 KYMFLSKGLVI
-395 FWGSVCIL
+395 FWGTVCIL
-403 AAYLFGNSQSTV
+403 AAYLFGNSESTV
-415 IDLINAISSLF
+415 IELINAISSLF
-426 FGPILAAFILAIFFR
+426 YGPILAAFVIAIFFK

-448 NVAIITSVVVNL
+448 NTAIITAVVVNL
-460 VFKYLPD
+460 IFKYLPE
-467 LVYLFNQGSF
+467 LVYFFSQGNF
-477 YNGNASIHSAL
+477 YTGYASIHTAL
-488 ADTGI
+488 AEVGI
-493 TNVPDLFW
+493 HNVLDLFW

-508 FVIALVVAVIVSK
+508 FVIAVIVAIIVSK

-531 EIQYSF
+531 ELSYTF
-537 NANELVQKESVILI
+537 NKKDLLQKESVILI
-551 SFFVLILVFSY
+551 SFFVLILVVSY
-562 FLPIILG
+562 VLPSILS

>member
-42 FPLSLSTMATQLS
+42 LPLSLSTMATQLS

-92 FIIPPLY
+92 LIIPPLY

-160 SVVTLAYSYQ
+160 SVVTLVYSYQ

-191 VICLIVGYSLLKD
+191 IICLIVGYSMLKE
-204 TGTFTGFDTDRLQV
+204 TGTFTGFDAERLQV
-218 IDFDNFGIFSGDEYG
+218 IDFDNFGVFSGDEYG
-233 LWPMLLGGLFLY
+233 FWPMLLGGLFLY

-260 SARDEGTIKKLLMA
+260 SARDEVTIKKLLMA

-280 PVVLVYCVMGL
+280 PVVLVYCIMGL

-320 KSGFKPDLMIPVFI
+320 KSRIKPDLMIPVFI

-377 EKKLEGK
+377 EKKLSGK
-384 RYMFISKGLVV
+384 KYMIISKGLVV

-415 IDLINAISSLF
+415 IEMINAISSLF
-426 FGPILAAFILAIFFR
+426 FGPILAAFILAIFFK

-448 NVAIITSVVVNL
+448 NVAIIISVVVNL
-460 VFKYLPD
+460 VFKYLPE
-467 LVYLFNQGSF
+467 LVYLFNQGNF
-477 YNGNASIHSAL
+477 YSGNTSIHQAL
-488 ADTGI
+488 ADIGVS
-493 TNVPDLFW
+493 NVPDLFW

>member
-1 MNWLDYTIIAIYLI
+1 MNWLDYTVIAIYLI

-233 LWPMLLGGLFLY
+233 FWPMLLGGLFLY

-415 IDLINAISSLF
+415 IELINAISSLF

>member
-1 MNWLDYTIIAIYLI
+1 MNWLDYTIIIVYLI
-15 GFIAMG
+15 GFVAMG
-21 YFFKDNKD
+21 YFFKENKD

-69 ANGGMKWLT
+69 ANGGLKWLT
-78 FEFAVPLAM
+78 FEFGVPLAM

-99 KSGIVSIYEYLEQR
+99 KSGIVSIYEYLERR
-113 FSKSTRKIISVVFQ
+113 FSKSTRKLISVVFQ

-150 ISFHY
+150 ISFHW

-160 SVVTLAYSYQ
+160 SIVTLIYSYQ

-183 MIILFAGL
+183 MIILFSGL
-191 VICLIVGYSLLKD
+191 IICLIVGYSLMED
-204 TGTFTGFDTDRLQV
+204 TGTFTGFNSERLQV
-218 IDFDNFGIFSGDEYG
+218 IDLSNLGIFQGEEYG
-233 LWPMLLGGLFLY
+233 FWPMLLGGLFLY

-260 SARDEGTIKKLLMA
+260 SAKDEGTIRKLLMA

-280 PVVLVYCVMGL
+280 PVVLVYCIMGL

-303 YESIQETTRIH
+303 YQSIQETTRVH
-314 YPGEYA
+314 YPAEYA
-320 KSGFKPDLMIPVFI
+320 ASGIKPDLMMPVFI
-334 TNYLPNGLIGILMVG
+334 TKYLPNGLIGILMVG
-349 VMSAAMSSLSSTI
+349 ILSAAMSSLSSTI

-377 EKKLEGK
+377 KNKLSEK
-384 RYMFISKGLVV
+384 RYMVLSKGLVV
-395 FWGSVCIL
+395 FWGVVCIL

-415 IDLINAISSLF
+415 IELINAITSLF
-426 FGPILAAFILAIFFR
+426 YGPILAAFVIAIFLK

-448 NVAIITSVVVNL
+448 NAAIITSVAVNL
-460 VFKYLPD
+460 IFKYLPE
-467 LVYLFNQGSF
+467 LIYFFTQGQF
-477 YNGNASIHSAL
+477 YSGQDSIHLVL
-488 ADTGI
+488 ADLGYN
-493 TNVPDLFW
+493 NVPDIFW

-508 FVIALVVAVIVSK
+508 FIIAILVAVLVSK
-521 LTSKTPAKQL
+521 LTHKIPAKQI
-531 EIQYSF
+531 EMDYKVSF
-537 NANELVQKESVILI
+537 KDLFKKESIILI
-551 SFFVLILVFSY
+551 SFFVFILVISS
-562 FLPIILG
+562 FLPNILS